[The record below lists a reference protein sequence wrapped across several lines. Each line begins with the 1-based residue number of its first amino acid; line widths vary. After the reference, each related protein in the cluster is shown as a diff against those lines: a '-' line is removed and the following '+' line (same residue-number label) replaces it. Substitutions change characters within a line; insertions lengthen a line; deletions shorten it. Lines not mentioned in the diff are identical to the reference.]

1 MKPTCLDGYELN
13 EKICICEKKT
23 SPKKQTLKNKTNK
36 KKCTLRNPPA
46 DEDGYCNE
54 KQPYYL
60 DGCCYSGE
68 KDTKGNVREFKVRG
82 TTLSKKTP
90 KVKKTKKSTKLII
103 KNKTPV
109 KDLILSNEV
118 KKDINNSNRTIVK
131 SFSPEVNKLI
141 KSINEDKTKYS
152 VMKNYFTP
160 KIKELNESKKG
171 TGPSDDVRYD
181 MMDDEFLKL
190 LEDPFV
196 IDKNGKKHKY
206 TSKKAVELLVNNL
219 NKKVN
224 CDQVIAPIQWHSNC
238 WFNSGFMIYFISDK
252 GRKFNRY
259 LREAMI
265 TGSIVKTY
273 NKDVP
278 LKSGER
284 LDSNKGIIRKTI
296 KPLNLRK
303 VFFIFNLCIEAS
315 LSGNQMA
322 YFMDTNFIVRNL
334 YDILNKKNVDIV
346 KTNKPSNP
354 ETFYESIKKYLFDMK
369 TSYQTSYIGS
379 SPNDIPVHEMHFY
392 ISDNYDLDYLAEII
406 NTRIRANAH
415 NSAPDMIGLAIGDN
429 NDGTAGPS
437 GSINKKKTTFQ
448 ISYNDKKITYALD
461 SVLIRDT
468 STRHFCC
475 LITCNGNDMGF
486 DGESFHR
493 VSPFK
498 WKNLINKDKDWR
510 FEGSNVDWN
519 FRNGYQKLYYY
530 RV

>member
-1 MKPTCLDGYELN
+1 MKPICLDVYELN
-13 EKICICEKKT
+13 EKICICEKKP

-131 SFSPEVNKLI
+131 SFSPEVNKAI

-160 KIKELNESKKG
+160 KIKDLNESQKG
-171 TGPSDDVRYD
+171 KNPSDDVRYD
-181 MMDDEFLKL
+181 MMDNEFLKL

-196 IDKNGKKHKY
+196 IDKNGKKYKY

-224 CDQVIAPIQWHSNC
+224 CDKVIAPIQWQSNC

-278 LKSGER
+278 LKSGEK

-322 YFMDTNFIVRNL
+322 YFMDTNFIVRKL
-334 YDILNKKNVDIV
+334 YDILNKK
-346 KTNKPSNP
+346 
-354 ETFYESIKKYLFDMK
+354 
-369 TSYQTSYIGS
+369 
-379 SPNDIPVHEMHFY
+379 
-392 ISDNYDLDYLAEII
+392 
-406 NTRIRANAH
+406 
-415 NSAPDMIGLAIGDN
+415 
-429 NDGTAGPS
+429 
-437 GSINKKKTTFQ
+437 
-448 ISYNDKKITYALD
+448 
-461 SVLIRDT
+461 
-468 STRHFCC
+468 
-475 LITCNGNDMGF
+475 
-486 DGESFHR
+486 
-493 VSPFK
+493 
-498 WKNLINKDKDWR
+498 
-510 FEGSNVDWN
+510 
-519 FRNGYQKLYYY
+519 
-530 RV
+530 